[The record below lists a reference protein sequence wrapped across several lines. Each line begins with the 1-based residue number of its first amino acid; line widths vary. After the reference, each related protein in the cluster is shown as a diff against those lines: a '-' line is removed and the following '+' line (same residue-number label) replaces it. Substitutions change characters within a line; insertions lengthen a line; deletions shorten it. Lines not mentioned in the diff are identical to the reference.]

1 MHLVERDAEYSALD
15 ELISGVALG
24 RSGLVVV
31 EGPPGAGKSA
41 LLAALPAR
49 ADEVGVTVVAARATE
64 LGRDVPFGLARRLL
78 ERSVRATPGVLEAGW
93 ARHARPVFE
102 GSLNGAGSA
111 APLVEGLVAVVAELA
126 RARAIAVLAVD
137 DAQWADPP
145 SLAFLTE
152 LAGRGNEVGV
162 GLAVGIRTGEA
173 GGDEAPL
180 RRLRAAPG
188 ARTVVPAPFSPAA
201 VRALVAARL
210 PEAGDAFA
218 SRLAEA
224 SGGNPLL
231 VTELL
236 SAAVRSGA
244 AELTLPGGVAR
255 TVLLRVEDLAPESR
269 ALAEAVAILGET
281 PLRLAAELAGL
292 PGPAAEVA
300 ADELAARDVLAAGE
314 PLHFQQPLVGAALTS
329 TLPSFALAARHR
341 SAAELLGAD
350 GADDERIAA
359 HLVLSR
365 PAGDPWAC
373 EVLRRAARAA
383 LGRGDPLAATRLLER
398 AAAEPAPPAERGR
411 LLVELARAEAAAG
424 LPSAIDA
431 FERALDHVQDS
442 SQRVDA
448 WHGLS
453 RLLYVREDHAGA
465 AAAAARGLAE
475 LPEGDSRRERLLADE
490 LAGAILVPQLFAS
503 AAARTEALVGGAP
516 PTEPALLAQL
526 IIHQVWRGI
535 RVGDVPELVRAA
547 VAADPLVDPESRGFA
562 LVFVT
567 GALNMIDAPAQAGA
581 LLDAGLERAVELGD
595 PLAEVS
601 LRCCRAWSRLY
612 RGQLPEAAEDLEAV
626 MAMNRL
632 EWSSIDG
639 LCGPPLVVL
648 RLERGDLA
656 GARDAL
662 RRAAR
667 GAQPGL
673 PWFEG
678 AVALAA
684 GDAAAAL
691 AAFEAAGTLLDDML
705 GLRNPGVLP
714 WRSGAAL
721 AAARL
726 GRHERARELAAAE
739 VEQARATG
747 VRRALGI
754 ALRTVG
760 LVTPDAES
768 LEESVRVLERSE
780 ARLELARS
788 LVSLGVAHRRARR
801 VRDARAPLGRGLDL
815 ARECDATSLAEQAL
829 AELQAAGARPRG
841 RPRAGAAALT
851 ASERR
856 VAELAAAGQTTRQ
869 IAGALF
875 LSPKTVEGHL
885 TSAYRKL
892 GVSSRRELAPAL
904 TPPSA

>member
-1 MHLVERDAEYSALD
+1 MDLVERDAEYAALD
-15 ELISGVALG
+15 ELVAGVALARG
-24 RSGLVVV
+24 GVVVV

-49 ADEVGVTVVAARATE
+49 AGEAGVRVVTARASE
-64 LGRDVPFGLARRLL
+64 LGRDVPFALARRLL
-78 ERSVRATPGVLEAGW
+78 EHGVRATPGVLEAGW
-93 ARHARPVFE
+93 ARHARPLFE
-102 GSLNGAGSA
+102 GSLNGTGNA

-126 RARAIAVLAVD
+126 RAHGVAVLAVD
-137 DAQWADPP
+137 DAQWADPA

-162 GLAVGIRTGEA
+162 GVVVGVRTGEA
-173 GGDEAPL
+173 DSDEASL

-188 ARTVVPAPFSPAA
+188 ARIVVPAPFSPDA

-210 PEAGDAFA
+210 PEAGDGFA
-218 SRLAEA
+218 SRLAAA

-236 SAAVRSGA
+236 AAAVRSGEG
-244 AELTLPGGVAR
+244 ELTVPDGLAR
-255 TVLLRVEDLAPESR
+255 TVLLRVEGLAQEAR
-269 ALAEAVAILGET
+269 ALAEAVAILGEA
-281 PLRLAAELAGL
+281 PLRIAAELAGL
-292 PGPAAEVA
+292 PGPDAEAA
-300 ADELAARDVLAAGE
+300 ADVLAARDVLAAGE
-314 PLHFQQPLVGAALTS
+314 PVRFQQPVVGAALTS

-341 SAAELLGAD
+341 RAAELLGAD

-365 PAGDPWAC
+365 PAADPWAC

-383 LGRGDPLAATRLLER
+383 LGRGDPTAATRLLER
-398 AAAEPAPPAERGR
+398 AVAEPAPHAERGA
-411 LLVELARAEAAAG
+411 LLVELARAQAAAG

-431 FERALDHVQDS
+431 FEHALDHVEDA
-442 SQRVDA
+442 SQRVEA

-475 LPEGDSRRERLLADE
+475 LAEEDPRRERLLADE
-490 LAGAILVPQLFAS
+490 LGGAILVPELAAG
-503 AAARTEALVGGAP
+503 AAARTEALIGGDP

-535 RVGDVPELVRAA
+535 RVGDVPELSRAA
-547 VAADPLVDPESRGFA
+547 VAADPLVDPESHGFA
-562 LVFVT
+562 LAFVA
-567 GALNMIDAPAQAGA
+567 GALNMIDESARAGA
-581 LLDAGLERAVELGD
+581 LLDAGLERAGALGD
-595 PLAEVS
+595 PLAEVN
-601 LRCCRAWSRLY
+601 LRCCRAWSWIY
-612 RGQLPEAAEDLEAV
+612 RGRLPEAAEDLEAV
-626 MAMNRL
+626 LAMNRL

-648 RLERGDLA
+648 RLEHGDLA

-673 PWFEG
+673 QWFEG
-678 AVALAA
+678 ALALAA

-691 AAFEAAGTLLDDML
+691 AAFEAAGTLLDGVL
-705 GLRNPGVLP
+705 GLGNPAVLP

-739 VEQARATG
+739 VEQARAAG
-747 VRRALGI
+747 VRRAVGV

-760 LVTPDAES
+760 LVTSDLEP
-768 LEESVRVLERSE
+768 LEESVRVLEESD

-788 LVSLGVAHRRARR
+788 LMFLGVAHRRARR
-801 VRDARAPLGRGLDL
+801 ARDARAPLGRSLDL
-815 ARECDATSLAEQAL
+815 ARECGATVLAEEAL

-841 RPRAGAAALT
+841 RPLAGAAALT

-856 VAELAAAGQTTRQ
+856 VAELAAGGQTTRQ

-892 GVSSRRELAPAL
+892 GVSSRRELGPAL
-904 TPPSA
+904 TPPLP